1 MAFKII
7 LSVQFFCWNQHKFC
21 LMLLLMK
28 LKQQL
33 KYLNT
38 LQPIDI
44 LTTNL
49 LSSEI
54 MIESILK
61 FCCH

>member
-1 MAFKII
+1 MSEII
-7 LSVQFFCWNQHKFC
+7 RKFCWDQHKVC
-21 LMLLLMK
+21 LMIFLMK

-33 KYLNT
+33 KYLNPP
-38 LQPIDI
+38 QPIYI

-49 LSSEI
+49 LSSEM
-54 MIESILK
+54 MIENILK